1 MTDFLHPQDAAST
14 SVQPEPVQV
23 APDTTS
29 GQDASSS
36 SVNDDKNSISTN
48 APVEQSGTEK
58 GAIETPADQEN
69 AVAASPIKRDFS
81 RIRKNDDDVA
91 EGEEE
96 KVRHV
101 IRKESPLLVHYYQS
115 VFLLLIM
122 LFVASG
128 YFVLNPLIATFKQ
141 VNLEVSSTLTQ
152 KEGAE
157 AYLASLNRSIKAA
170 ETISPETMKRIDEA
184 LPKEVNIPVLM
195 KTFLLLAKNNGVK
208 MGSINFS
215 PEQSSADAA
224 GYGGYALATVRA
236 SASITAPGY
245 LVMRRY
251 LEDLQKNIRLLDVE
265 SIRVDGDEESGEMNY
280 TIELKTYYLQ
290 KRADLMPSS
299 GGMIPGGVRA
309 PSAPVNLND
318 I

>member
-1 MTDFLHPQDAAST
+1 MTDFLHLQDNPT
-14 SVQPEPVQV
+14 PVQPAQVGVESGSGSAEEKNEKNPVAESVMEPVSDSV
-23 APDTTS
+23 S
-29 GQDASSS
+29 REGGGLASNAQAVSRATE
-36 SVNDDKNSISTN
+36 SVNVS
-48 APVEQSGTEK
+48 A
-58 GAIETPADQEN
+58 
-69 AVAASPIKRDFS
+69 PIKRDFS
-81 RIRKNDDDVA
+81 RIRKTSDEED
-91 EGEEE
+91 EEEE

-128 YFVLNPLIATFKQ
+128 YFVLSPLIATFKQ
-141 VNLEVSSTLTQ
+141 VNLEVSSTLVQ

-157 AYLASLNRSIKAA
+157 AYLASLNRSIRAA
-170 ETISPETMKRIDEA
+170 ETISPESMKRIDEA

-208 MGSINFS
+208 MDSIQFS
-215 PEQSSADAA
+215 SEQASSESTA
-224 GYGGYALATVRA
+224 YGGYSLASVRA

-265 SIRVDGDEESGEMNY
+265 SIKVDGNQDTGEMSY
-280 TIELKTYYLQ
+280 TLELKTYFLQ
-290 KRADLMPSS
+290 KRAGAPSS
-299 GGMIPGGVRA
+299 GGMVPGGVRA